1 MFVYT
6 FIYTM
11 AGSSDTSSFPC
22 SGVLA
27 LESKQVTTES
37 KAVKHASAFVCVYP
51 VKSSQQSRPLTSS
64 RGGVTMTCS

>member
-11 AGSSDTSSFPC
+11 AGSTDTSSFPC

-27 LESKQVTTES
+27 LKSKQVTTES
-37 KAVKHASAFVCVYP
+37 KAVKHASVFVCVFML
-51 VKSSQQSRPLTSS
+51 SSPHSKADL
-64 RGGVTMTCS
+64 